1 MAARNAR
8 RNPVSRTPQMTMDVA
23 YVQALLD
30 DQDPKWSW
38 SRLAREMD
46 MSKSTIGRVADY
58 LTLPGGDFIFALQ
71 AVFPEHKDRLWA
83 VAPAHLQK
91 RAA

>member
-1 MAARNAR
+1 M
-8 RNPVSRTPQMTMDVA
+8 SRTPQMTMNVEF
-23 YVQALLD
+23 VQNLLD
-30 DQDPKWSW
+30 DPSRGWSW

-58 LTLPGGDFIFALQ
+58 LTLPGRDFIFALQ
-71 AVFPEHKDRLWA
+71 AVFPEHVAFLWV
-83 VAPAHLQK
+83 VAPEHLQQPQK